1 MKSTCL
7 TDGVTVRLADLQQPA
22 DGQTVAGLIDAYARD
37 PMGGGTG
44 LTAEV
49 RQALPGQLARHPTAF
64 ALLAEADDQPV
75 GVAVCVLGLST
86 FKAQPT
92 VNLHDLTILPAA
104 LGRGIGRLLLD
115 GVAAEA
121 RRRDACKVTLE
132 VRPDNHV
139 ARALYDSAGFNLS
152 SLGGQAYLM
161 MEKLL

>member
-64 ALLAEADDQPV
+64 ALLAEADGQPV

-92 VNLHDLTILPAA
+92 VNLHDLAILPAA
-104 LGRGIGRLLLD
+104 RGRGIGRLLLD
-115 GVAAEA
+115 
-121 RRRDACKVTLE
+121 R
-132 VRPDNHV
+132 
-139 ARALYDSAGFNLS
+139 
-152 SLGGQAYLM
+152 
-161 MEKLL
+161 